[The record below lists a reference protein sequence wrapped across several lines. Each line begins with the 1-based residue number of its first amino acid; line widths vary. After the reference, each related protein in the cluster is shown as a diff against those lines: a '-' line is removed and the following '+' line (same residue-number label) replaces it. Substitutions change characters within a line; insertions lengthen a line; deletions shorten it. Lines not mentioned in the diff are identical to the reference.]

1 MKLSGV
7 ALLAPFGI
15 AGFAGLWVSASA
27 GSFARTTTQLA
38 FSWLTLQATDSP
50 FLVGVVAAARMAP
63 QLVLGIPAGI
73 VADYVDRRTLLVG
86 VNVAATLLLLAV
98 LGAALAGVLSWPAI
112 LATVAAFGVLDTLRT
127 ATTQA
132 YAYDLVRA
140 ARATS
145 GMALTNLGAQLLGT
159 LGGLVGGWTLERFG
173 GPAAFALIAVVLA
186 IAAVA
191 PLVTGRPAIRDVDS
205 TPSSSRGEAPSASTG
220 EPRAAPNDRL
230 SGSSTNAVPASSP
243 TGPDPVSGD
252 DAGDPSR
259 ERRAVPR
266 ARPNFGQAATLLVR
280 NRLLAILALA
290 ILVAEIL
297 GFATQTLLPT
307 FARDVFDVG
316 AAGLGT
322 MTAVRS
328 GGGVL
333 GLLLV
338 ARLGAGVQ
346 GGLLFVAACTTLG
359 VALLL
364 FAVSPAYALA
374 LVLLAVAGGASSAM
388 DTLGQT
394 LLQRNADERERGA
407 AMGIWVFA
415 VGFGPI
421 GHLTLGAAAEAFGA
435 PRTQLVSGALLALVG
450 IGLALNGPLRR
461 AR

>member
-1 MKLSGV
+1 MRLPGA

-50 FLVGVVAAARMAP
+50 FLVGVVSAARMAP

-73 VADYVDRRTLLVG
+73 AADYVDRRTLLVA
-86 VNVAATLLLLAV
+86 VNAAGTLVLLGALA
-98 LGAALAGVLSWPAI
+98 AALAGGLTLPAI
-112 LATVAAFGVLDTLRT
+112 FAIVVLFGVLDTLRT
-127 ATTQA
+127 ATSQA

-159 LGGLVGGWTLERFG
+159 LGGIVGGWTLERYG
-173 GPAAFALIAVVLA
+173 GPTAFALIAVVLA
-186 IAAVA
+186 VAAVA
-191 PLVTGRPAIRDVDS
+191 PLLGTRRPGEQHVALAEHP
-205 TPSSSRGEAPSASTG
+205 PS
-220 EPRAAPNDRL
+220 
-230 SGSSTNAVPASSP
+230 VASS
-243 TGPDPVSGD
+243 GG
-252 DAGDPSR
+252 AR
-259 ERRAVPR
+259 R
-266 ARPNFGQAATLLVR
+266 ARPSFGQAATLLFR
-280 NRLLAILALA
+280 NRLLAALAVA

-307 FARDVFDVG
+307 FARDVFGLG
-316 AAGLGT
+316 ASGLGT

-338 ARLGAGVQ
+338 ARLGASVG
-346 GGLLFVAACTTLG
+346 GGLLFVAACATLG
-359 VALLL
+359 MSLLL
-364 FAVSPAYALA
+364 FSVAPAYALA

-435 PRTQLVSGALLALVG
+435 PRTQLVSGALLSLVG
-450 IGLALNGPLRR
+450 AALTLNGPLRR

>member
-1 MKLSGV
+1 MRGPGA

-73 VADYVDRRTLLVG
+73 VADYVDRRTLLVA
-86 VNVAATLLLLAV
+86 VNVGGTLLLVGV
-98 LGAALAGVLSWPAI
+98 LVAALAGVLSLPAI
-112 LATVAAFGVLDTLRT
+112 LVTVALFGVLDTLRT
-127 ATTQA
+127 ATAQA

-159 LGGLVGGWTLERFG
+159 LGGIVGGWTLEQHGER
-173 GPAAFALIAVVLA
+173 AAFALIAVVLA

-191 PLVTGRPAIRDVDS
+191 PLLGARPVSRHADLPPA
-205 TPSSSRGEAPSASTG
+205 TPA
-220 EPRAAPNDRL
+220 
-230 SGSSTNAVPASSP
+230 ASSP
-243 TGPDPVSGD
+243 RS
-252 DAGDPSR
+252 
-259 ERRAVPR
+259 
-266 ARPNFGQAATLLVR
+266 PNFRQAATLLLR
-280 NRLLAILALA
+280 NRVLATLALA

-316 AAGLGT
+316 ASGLGT

-328 GGGVL
+328 AGGVL

-338 ARLGAGVQ
+338 ARLGANVQ
-346 GGLLFVAACTTLG
+346 GGLVFVAACTTLG

-364 FAVSPAYALA
+364 FSVAPVYALA
-374 LVLLAVAGGASSAM
+374 LVLLALAGGASSTM

-435 PRTQLVSGALLALVG
+435 PRTQLVSGALLTLVG
-450 IGLALNGPLRR
+450 VALALNAPLRR

>member
-1 MKLSGV
+1 MKLPGAV
-7 ALLAPFGI
+7 LLAPFGI

-38 FSWLTLQATDSP
+38 FAWLTLQATDSP

-73 VADYVDRRTLLVG
+73 VADYVDRRTLLV
-86 VNVAATLLLLAV
+86 AANAGGALLLLGV
-98 LGAALAGVLSWPAI
+98 LLAALAGALSLPAI
-112 LATVAAFGVLDTLRT
+112 LATVALFGVLDTLRT
-127 ATTQA
+127 ASTQA

-159 LGGLVGGWTLERFG
+159 LGGVVGGWTLERYG
-173 GPAAFALIAVVLA
+173 GSAAFALIGVVLT

-191 PLVTGRPAIRDVDS
+191 PLLGARRGAGHDDAARDMS
-205 TPSSSRGEAPSASTG
+205 MPPMLAPDT
-220 EPRAAPNDRL
+220 
-230 SGSSTNAVPASSP
+230 VPATESPATSSVDVA
-243 TGPDPVSGD
+243 GPG
-252 DAGDPSR
+252 R
-259 ERRAVPR
+259 ERRAAAR
-266 ARPNFGQAATLLVR
+266 ARPSFRQAATLLLR
-280 NRLLAILALA
+280 NRVLAILALA

-316 AAGLGT
+316 ASGLGT

-328 GGGVL
+328 AGGVL

-338 ARLGAGVQ
+338 ARLGPSVP
-346 GGLLFVAACTTLG
+346 GGLVFVAACATLG
-359 VALLL
+359 VALSL
-364 FAVSPAYALA
+364 FSVAPAYALA
-374 LVLLAVAGGASSAM
+374 LVLLALAGGASSAM

-415 VGFGPI
+415 VGFGPV

-450 IGLALNGPLRR
+450 VFLALNVRLRR
-461 AR
+461 TR

>member
-1 MKLSGV
+1 MKLPGA

-73 VADYVDRRTLLVG
+73 VADYVDRRTLLVA
-86 VNVAATLLLLAV
+86 VNVGGTLLLLGV
-98 LGAALAGVLSWPAI
+98 LVAALAGALSLPAI
-112 LATVAAFGVLDTLRT
+112 LGTVALFGVLDTLRT

-159 LGGLVGGWTLERFG
+159 LGGVVGGWTLERYG
-173 GPAAFALIAVVLA
+173 GPVAFALIAAVLA
-186 IAAVA
+186 VAAAA
-191 PLVTGRPAIRDVDS
+191 PLLGARPEAGRATPPPASPTDVPGSTLVAVSPGSPDDAAGSVTG
-205 TPSSSRGEAPSASTG
+205 T
-220 EPRAAPNDRL
+220 AAAGG
-230 SGSSTNAVPASSP
+230 SGGA
-243 TGPDPVSGD
+243 
-252 DAGDPSR
+252 
-259 ERRAVPR
+259 RRTAPR
-266 ARPNFGQAATLLVR
+266 ARPNFGQAATLLLR
-280 NRLLAILALA
+280 NHLLAVLALA

-328 GGGVL
+328 AGGVL

-338 ARLGAGVQ
+338 ARLGPSIR
-346 GGLLFVAACTTLG
+346 GGLVFVVACTTLG

-364 FAVSPAYALA
+364 FSVAPVYAVA

-415 VGFGPI
+415 VGFGPV

-435 PRTQLVSGALLALVG
+435 PRTQLMSGALLAL
-450 IGLALNGPLRR
+450 IGVALALNGPLRR